1 MCANRTPK
9 DILCRPMDDDK
20 ISNITNELN
29 NIDWAIID
37 HLNIDDAYTLLVS
50 KIQNALNTHAPEQT
64 IKIPYKKILR
74 QPWMTPALL
83 KSSRKKRIMYKKC
96 LGKSKESQTY
106 QNFIK
111 YRNTYNRLTRT
122 SKQNYY
128 ASELTKY
135 KYNAKKTWGILNT
148 LIGRNN
154 TLGGIAESFKINGNI
169 TNDKKIISNKFCE
182 FFSEI
187 GNKYASNIPPA
198 RKPFY
203 RHLQNNHNARSMF
216 MSPTDEVE
224 VCNIITSMKAKNSS
238 GHDFI
243 SSKFIKSIQNSICKP
258 LSIIFNKSFETGTI
272 PKHMKIAK
280 VIPIY
285 KCKEKNE
292 MGNYR
297 PISLLPSISKIIEKL
312 VHKRLYS
319 FCENNDILNDNQYGF
334 RPKHSTIDAVSKFT
348 ADIVSSL
355 EKNMTTYAVF
365 LDLSKAFDT
374 IDHDILLHKLRFYGV
389 RGVALE
395 WFRNYLSGIS
405 QYVSYYDMNSASRD
419 VTCGVPQGSVLGPL
433 LFIIYTNDLPKSL
446 SHSKSILFA
455 DDTTIYS
462 TSQSPSTTQQNIEN
476 DMTCVLYLIG
486 SVPTSCR

>member
-1 MCANRTPK
+1 
-9 DILCRPMDDDK
+9 
-20 ISNITNELN
+20 
-29 NIDWAIID
+29 
-37 HLNIDDAYTLLVS
+37 
-50 KIQNALNTHAPEQT
+50 
-64 IKIPYKKILR
+64 
-74 QPWMTPALL
+74 MTPALL
-83 KSSRKKRIMYKKC
+83 KSSRTKRIMYKEC

-154 TLGGIAESFKINGNI
+154 TLGGISESFKINGNV

-224 VCNIITSMKAKNSS
+224 VCNIRTSMKAKNSS

-285 KCKEKNE
+285 KCKEKN
-292 MGNYR
+292 
-297 PISLLPSISKIIEKL
+297 
-312 VHKRLYS
+312 
-319 FCENNDILNDNQYGF
+319 
-334 RPKHSTIDAVSKFT
+334 
-348 ADIVSSL
+348 
-355 EKNMTTYAVF
+355 
-365 LDLSKAFDT
+365 
-374 IDHDILLHKLRFYGV
+374 
-389 RGVALE
+389 
-395 WFRNYLSGIS
+395 RNG
-405 QYVSYYDMNSASRD
+405 
-419 VTCGVPQGSVLGPL
+419 
-433 LFIIYTNDLPKSL
+433 
-446 SHSKSILFA
+446 
-455 DDTTIYS
+455 
-462 TSQSPSTTQQNIEN
+462 
-476 DMTCVLYLIG
+476 
-486 SVPTSCR
+486 

>member
-1 MCANRTPK
+1 
-9 DILCRPMDDDK
+9 
-20 ISNITNELN
+20 
-29 NIDWAIID
+29 
-37 HLNIDDAYTLLVS
+37 
-50 KIQNALNTHAPEQT
+50 
-64 IKIPYKKILR
+64 
-74 QPWMTPALL
+74 
-83 KSSRKKRIMYKKC
+83 
-96 LGKSKESQTY
+96 
-106 QNFIK
+106 
-111 YRNTYNRLTRT
+111 
-122 SKQNYY
+122 
-128 ASELTKY
+128 
-135 KYNAKKTWGILNT
+135 
-148 LIGRNN
+148 
-154 TLGGIAESFKINGNI
+154 
-169 TNDKKIISNKFCE
+169 
-182 FFSEI
+182 
-187 GNKYASNIPPA
+187 
-198 RKPFY
+198 
-203 RHLQNNHNARSMF
+203 MF

-272 PKHMKIAK
+272 PKHIKIAK

-285 KCKEKNE
+285 KCKEKHE

-348 ADIVSSL
+348 VDIVSSL
-355 EKNMTTYAVF
+355 ETNMTTYAVF

-374 IDHDILLHKLRFYGV
+374 IDHDIVLHKLRFYGV

-395 WFRNYLSGIS
+395 WFRNYLSGRS

-446 SHSKSILFA
+446 SHSKSILFS

-462 TSQSPSTTQQNIEN
+462 TSQSPSTTHKNIEN
-476 DMTCVLYLIG
+476 DMYLIG